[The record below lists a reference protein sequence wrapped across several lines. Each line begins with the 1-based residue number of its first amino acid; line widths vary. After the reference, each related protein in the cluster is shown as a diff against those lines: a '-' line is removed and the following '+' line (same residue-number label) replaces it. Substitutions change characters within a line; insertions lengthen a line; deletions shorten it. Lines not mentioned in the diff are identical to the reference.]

1 MLKKIPH
8 TYTIIFSII
17 LLCAVLSWIIP
28 AGEYSRHTV
37 EVNGTTRSVIVD
49 NSYHA
54 VESVPQTWQVFSA
67 LLQGFEKQAGI
78 IAFLLIIGGAFQIMN
93 NSRAIDVGIFSFLR
107 FTQGL
112 ERHRFMKR
120 IGVNNLVIA
129 MIIFLFSMFGAVFGM
144 SEETLAF
151 VIIIV
156 PLAISMGYDSI
167 TGLCMVYVAAHVG
180 FAGAI
185 LNPFTIGIAQ
195 GLSGLPLFSGFEYR
209 LFCWFLLTVILVA
222 CVLIYAAR
230 VKRNPTL
237 SPMYRADEYWRNRR
251 TESGE
256 EVAYTIPVASYIV
269 YGLILVSLIIFA
281 VVYPVTTFSLGNASV
296 TFYAVPV
303 GTVLFA
309 LFGWLGLRKSFHFF
323 ILSILAFT
331 VIFLV
336 IGVMGHGWYLPEIS
350 AIFLAMGVLTGY
362 ADHITVKW
370 PNDIYWKDRKICG
383 MLIENDLSGQHL
395 YCSVV
400 GIGLNINQEIFRSD
414 APNPVSLTQIT
425 GKTYDREDVLVC
437 FLRIFFNYYFL
448 LLQEKMQLNIL
459 LECHV

>member
-331 VIFLV
+331 RNFGDFSGDGSVDGVCCGQRYRQHHQIVSRRSQRYL
-336 IGVMGHGWYLPEIS
+336 IGGYCGRTGRRYHPDFAGRAYYRSYITCLGFPDERGRKSGFGWCDVCNS
-350 AIFLAMGVLTGY
+350 D
-362 ADHITVKW
+362 ADQYHY
-370 PNDIYWKDRKICG
+370 PF
-383 MLIENDLSGQHL
+383 
-395 YCSVV
+395 
-400 GIGLNINQEIFRSD
+400 GIGQSCFDDADYGSLLGCHRYFPAGYSD
-414 APNPVSLTQIT
+414 GFPV
-425 GKTYDREDVLVC
+425 R
-437 FLRIFFNYYFL
+437 
-448 LLQEKMQLNIL
+448 
-459 LECHV
+459 